1 MVRWHFGGVVLGGV
15 VSDPK
20 SFVVDFFGNFEGGIM
35 NFWEKR
41 DFAPILKFLLH
52 VLVLKIY
59 RKLVLKQY
67 PERKVK

>member
-1 MVRWHFGGVVLGGV
+1 MGGV

-20 SFVVDFFGNFEGGIM
+20 SFVADFFGNFEGGIM

-52 VLVLKIY
+52 GLVLKIY
-59 RKLVLKQY
+59 RKLVLKTISGKKSEIVY
-67 PERKVK
+67 RK